1 MRNIPAHAGKT
12 RLERSVD
19 RVSPEHPR
27 ARGEN
32 GDVLNGQA
40 KIVGTS
46 PRTRGKPAAYA
57 RFCLRPGNIPAHAG
71 KTHQP
76 DHRRTVNKEHPR
88 ARGENRRI
96 RRHVLRMF
104 GTSPRTRGK
113 LRLGFNT
120 NHIWGNIPAHAGKT
134 PPVKPPLA
142 TPVGTSPRTR
152 GKPLPTV
159 SFHTPPGNIP
169 AHAGK
174 TASWTRPVPA
184 MGEHPRARGENSWVS
199 WWMFSAMGTS
209 PRTRGKQPRQ
219 LQQQPEHRNI
229 PAHAGKTITI
239 VVVVVSGGEH
249 PRARGENPNA
259 ERKLFVQEGT
269 SPRTRGKPHRHRRRQ
284 RRLRNIPAHAGK
296 TASLRAL
303 PCLMTE
309 HPRAR
314 GENPDGS
321 QWGYSAE
328 GTSPRTRG
336 KHVVVGY
343 QTTAARN
350 IPAHAGKTKYRFW
363 VFRRAAEHPRAR
375 GENFGV
381 ERQLF
386 CS

>member
-184 MGEHPRARGENSWVS
+184 MGEHPRARGENSSTLQWF
-199 WWMFSAMGTS
+199 WATMGTS
-209 PRTRGKQPRQ
+209 PRTRGKPREFGEFHQ
-219 LQQQPEHRNI
+219 VFRNI
-229 PAHAGKTITI
+229 PAHAGKT
-239 VVVVVSGGEH
+239 EQH
-249 PRARGENPNA
+249 NMFAPPN
-259 ERKLFVQEGT
+259 
-269 SPRTRGKPHRHRRRQ
+269 
-284 RRLRNIPAHAGK
+284 
-296 TASLRAL
+296 
-303 PCLMTE
+303 
-309 HPRAR
+309 
-314 GENPDGS
+314 
-321 QWGYSAE
+321 
-328 GTSPRTRG
+328 
-336 KHVVVGY
+336 
-343 QTTAARN
+343 
-350 IPAHAGKTKYRFW
+350 
-363 VFRRAAEHPRAR
+363 AEHPRAR
-375 GENFGV
+375 GENI
-381 ERQLF
+381 
-386 CS
+386 

>member
-184 MGEHPRARGENSWVS
+184 MGEHPRARGENRVS
-199 WWMFSAMGTS
+199 SESFIRFSGTS
-209 PRTRGKQPRQ
+209 PRTRGKLSSTICLPR
-219 LQQQPEHRNI
+219 PMRNI
-229 PAHAGKTITI
+229 PAHAGKTFSPGTHEFINK
-239 VVVVVSGGEH
+239 EH
-249 PRARGENPNA
+249 PRARGENRRCCA
-259 ERKLFVQEGT
+259 MRKPG
-269 SPRTRGKPHRHRRRQ
+269 
-284 RRLRNIPAHAGK
+284 A
-296 TASLRAL
+296 
-303 PCLMTE
+303 
-309 HPRAR
+309 
-314 GENPDGS
+314 
-321 QWGYSAE
+321 

-336 KHVVVGY
+336 KHHLGMPIWESNG
-343 QTTAARN
+343 N
-350 IPAHAGKTKYRFW
+350 IPAHAGKTSLSLPLTDDRK
-363 VFRRAAEHPRAR
+363 EHPRAR
-375 GENFGV
+375 GENVFLTIYY
-381 ERQLF
+381 QYT
-386 CS
+386 